1 MRNLSSLNTYQ
12 RLLLLILATSGLF
25 FILFCSL
32 YFYTLKQEKQVYIA
46 ASKEYENEVNSIFTL
61 NSKTHI
67 AAIVDVTFWDELVTY
82 LKTKDEKW
90 YKEYVESQFPTYDAD
105 FIGIYSLNNQLIRK
119 TTSQRLANI
128 GPIPQEVIN
137 KLYNEKLVR
146 YYKRVPEGI
155 LEIFGATIH
164 PSNDLHKNKFKP
176 SGYFFMARILGDNFI
191 KNLENITSSKI
202 EIVQNFKPNEAD
214 KSAIYVNINLNDL
227 QNKQVSDIVF
237 ERPFHLNFITS
248 KKILITIVIATI
260 INLLV
265 YLYYYRRWIYKPIN
279 LITNILE
286 TRNEKS
292 MVNLRNVRGEFI
304 HISNLFKEN
313 NNQRKELEI
322 AKQKAEEGDK
332 LKSSFLANLSHE
344 IRTPMNAIMGFSD
357 LLIDPNLDQ
366 KDRDEYLNI
375 IRNSGKNLTS
385 IIEDLLEMS
394 KIDANQIKPNYKA
407 IDLEKCIGDLYT
419 SLKIT
424 VLNDRKIQFCI
435 EEHLLKPKSKIITDE
450 VKLKQILTNLVTN
463 ALKFTVTGTVSIG
476 YYVNE
481 KTELIEFWVSDTGQG
496 IEKENLQII
505 FDRFRRIED
514 KFSVQVSGLGLGLS
528 ITKAYVELLGGSINI
543 ESTVGKGSKFLF
555 TIPLKYDET
564 KLDMNLT
571 ADPQKSETATNQTI
585 LIAEDNDINFMLLQR
600 ILLLKNYKILRAVNG
615 QIAVDI
621 CKADQTIDLIFMD
634 IKMPIMDGFE
644 AFKMIRTFNQTIPII
659 ANTAYS
665 STDDKEKI
673 LSDGFTNYISKP
685 INKVEIFEM
694 LDELFGNN

>member
-1 MRNLSSLNTYQ
+1 MRIISSLNTYQ

-32 YFYTLKQEKQVYIA
+32 YFYTIKQEKQVYNA

-67 AAIVDVTFWDELVTY
+67 AAIVDVTFWDELVTF

-90 YKEYVESQFPTYDAD
+90 YKEYVQSQFPTYDAD
-105 FIGIYSLNNQLIRK
+105 FIGVYTLNNQLIRK
-119 TTSQRLANI
+119 TTSKKLESI
-128 GPIPQEVIN
+128 GELPQGVIN
-137 KLYNEKLVR
+137 KLYKDKLVR
-146 YYKRVPEGI
+146 YYKKVPQGI
-155 LEIFGATIH
+155 LEVFGATIH
-164 PSNDLHKNKFKP
+164 PSSDLHKNKFKP
-176 SGYFFMARILGDNFI
+176 SGYFFMARILGSDFI
-191 KNLENITSSKI
+191 KNLEKITSSKI
-202 EIVQNFKPNEAD
+202 KIVQEFKVNEAD
-214 KSAIYVNINLNDL
+214 KDAIYVNLNLNDL
-227 QNKQVSDIVF
+227 QNETVSNIVF

-248 KKILITIVIATI
+248 KKILITIIIATI

-265 YLYYYRRWIYKPIN
+265 YLYYYRKWVYRPID

-286 TRNEKS
+286 TKDEKS
-292 MVNLRNVRGEFI
+292 INNLRNIRGEFI
-304 HISNLFKEN
+304 HISNLFEEN

-357 LLIDPNLDQ
+357 LLIDPNLGI
-366 KDRDEYLNI
+366 KDRNEYLKI

-394 KIDANQIKPNYKA
+394 KIDSKLITPNYKA
-407 IDLEKCIGDLYT
+407 IDLEKCIYELYN
-419 SLKIT
+419 SIKIT
-424 VLNDRKIQFCI
+424 VPEEKDLQFLIQ
-435 EEHLLKPKSKIITDE
+435 ESLSKPKTKVLTDE

-463 ALKFTVTGTVSIG
+463 ALKFTITGTVSIG

-481 KTELIEFWVSDTGQG
+481 QAETIEFWVKDTGQG
-496 IEKENLQII
+496 IEKDNIQII

-528 ITKAYVELLGGSINI
+528 ITKAYVELLGGTINVD
-543 ESTVGKGSKFLF
+543 STVGKGSKFSF
-555 TIPLKYDET
+555 SIPLKYDET
-564 KLDMNLT
+564 KLNMNVKEE
-571 ADPQKSETATNQTI
+571 AQKSEIITNQTI
-585 LIAEDNDINFMLLQR
+585 LIAEDDDINFMLLQR
-600 ILLLKNYKILRAVNG
+600 ILLLKNYNILRAVNG
-615 QIAVDI
+615 KVAVDT
-621 CKADQTIDLIFMD
+621 CKENPNIDLIFMD

-644 AFKMIRTFNQTIPII
+644 AFSIIRTFNQTIPII

-665 STDDKEKI
+665 STEDKEKI
-673 LSDGFTNYISKP
+673 LSEGFTNYISKP

-694 LDELFGNN
+694 LDELFGSK